1 MPILILFTAP
11 VFGYLIGKRIAYQRY
26 STALKAQTGKAMMNV
41 YGKTLERVVYE
52 DLHS

>member
-11 VFGYLIGKRIAYQRY
+11 VFGYFIGKRIAYQRY

>member
-11 VFGYLIGKRIAYQRY
+11 VVGYFVGKHLADQRY
-26 STALKAQTGKAMMNV
+26 STALKAHTGKAMMNV
-41 YGKTLERVVYE
+41 YGKTLQRVVYE

>member
-11 VFGYLIGKRIAYQRY
+11 VFGYFIGKRLAYQKY
-26 STALKAQTGKAMMNV
+26 STALKAHTGKAMMNV

-52 DLHS
+52 DLYS